1 MLLLISFLKWSVDI
15 YVVSFVCRCD
25 SLGLWGGLAVR
36 YVCVLFIVSLA
47 LTPLNFLSGSFY
59 CERCIQFQKSSY
71 VIALAL
77 LMFVQL

>member
-36 YVCVLFIVSLA
+36 YVCVLFIVTLT
-47 LTPLNFLSGSFY
+47 LTPYMFL
-59 CERCIQFQKSSY
+59 I
-71 VIALAL
+71 
-77 LMFVQL
+77 